1 MDNNYLG
8 KAERAIV
15 TRKKIFE
22 VILESG
28 TDVYKIYVPSKTKKD
43 AESYV
48 RGNGDVV
55 RVREHQLVN
64 PISIDK
70 IVGALKTGG
79 FGEME
84 VNLISRA
91 LSDCDFIE

>member
-1 MDNNYLG
+1 M
-8 KAERAIV
+8 
-15 TRKKIFE
+15 RKKIFE

-91 LSDCDFIE
+91 LSDCDFIEW